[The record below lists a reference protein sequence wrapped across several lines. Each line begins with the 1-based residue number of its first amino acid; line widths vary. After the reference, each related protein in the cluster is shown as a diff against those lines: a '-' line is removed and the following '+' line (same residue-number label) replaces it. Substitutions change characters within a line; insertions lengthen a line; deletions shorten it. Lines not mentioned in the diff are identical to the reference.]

1 MMEAQKKLFSEIK
14 FYPIFFMIVITIICV
29 GILATFYHMTHKR
42 VEDYQFVQLQ
52 KQVLET
58 FDLPTETVSEDFQK
72 YITMQT
78 RDNITFYEA
87 KRDNNVIGYCFPVQ
101 GSGLWGT
108 IRALVALDRD
118 LSRIIG
124 FTIVEQNET
133 PGLGA
138 RITESWFLDQFK
150 NKSIRSDNEV
160 IKFTLIPE
168 DEKADKIEIQQITG
182 ATASSRAVVNIIYK
196 NLVEIMQK
204 FKNS

>member
-1 MMEAQKKLFSEIK
+1 MEAQKKLFSETK

-29 GILATFYHMTHKR
+29 GILATFYHLTHKR
-42 VEDYQFVQLQ
+42 VKDYQLAQIR

-58 FDLPTETVSEDFQK
+58 FDLPTETVSEDYQK

-78 RDNITFYEA
+78 RDTLTFYEA
-87 KRDNNVIGYCFPVQ
+87 KRDNNMIGYCFPVQ

-108 IRALVALDRD
+108 IRALIALDRD

-124 FTIVEQNET
+124 FTVVEQNET

-138 RITESWFLDQFK
+138 RIKESWFLDQFK
-150 NKSIRSDNEV
+150 NKQILSNKEV
-160 IKFTLIPE
+160 IKLTLIPE
-168 DEKADKIEIQQITG
+168 DEKADKTEIQQITG
-182 ATASSRAVVNIIYK
+182 ATASSRAVVNILYN
-196 NLVEIMQK
+196 NLVEIIQK

>member
-1 MMEAQKKLFSEIK
+1 MEAQKKLFSETK

-29 GILATFYHMTHKR
+29 GILATFYHMTYKR
-42 VEDYQFVQLQ
+42 VEDYQFAQIK

-58 FDLPTETVSEDFQK
+58 FDLPIETVSEDFQK
-72 YITMQT
+72 YITMHT

-87 KRDNNVIGYCFPVQ
+87 KRENNVIGYCFPIQ

-118 LSRIIG
+118 MSRIIG

-138 RITESWFLDQFK
+138 RIMESWFLDQFK
-150 NKSIRSDNEV
+150 KKPLLVNNEV

-168 DEKADKIEIQQITG
+168 EEKSNQTEIQQITG
-182 ATASSRAVVNIIYK
+182 ATSSSRAVVNILYN
-196 NLVEIMQK
+196 NLVEITQE
-204 FKNS
+204 F

>member
-1 MMEAQKKLFSEIK
+1 MEAQKKLFSETK
-14 FYPIFFMIVITIICV
+14 FYPILFMIVITIICV

-42 VEDYQFVQLQ
+42 VEDYQFAQFQ
-52 KQVLET
+52 KQILVT

-87 KRDNNVIGYCFPVQ
+87 KRENNVIGYCFPIP

-108 IRALVALDRD
+108 IRALVALDKD
-118 LSRIIG
+118 ISRIIG

-138 RITESWFLDQFK
+138 RITEKWFLDQFK
-150 NKSIRSDNEV
+150 NKSIRSNNEV
-160 IKFTLIPE
+160 VKFTLIPE
-168 DEKADKIEIQQITG
+168 DEKADKTEIQQITG
-182 ATASSRAVVNIIYK
+182 ATASSRAVVNILYK
-196 NLVEIMQK
+196 NLVEILQK
-204 FKNS
+204 FKKS